1 MKTTLKLVLFVIAVA
16 VLCNNVSAQT
26 PKLAHINQD
35 ELIVSMSEYDSAVV
49 KMQKFTKVLED
60 ELEAMG
66 VERNKKF
73 EEYTTKSKDWTD
85 LVRSSKEQELNAIG
99 QRIQLFQEQAQ
110 ESIQQEQAKLFQP
123 VYEKANKAIEDVAKE
138 QGITYVISAN
148 PQILLFKAVGST
160 DLLPSVKQ
168 KMGIKK

>member
-1 MKTTLKLVLFVIAVA
+1 MKTTLKLVLVIAIVA
-16 VLCNNVSAQT
+16 VCSNVSAQ
-26 PKLAHINQD
+26 KIAHINFND
-35 ELIVSMSEYDSAVV
+35 LIVSMSEYDSAVV

-66 VERNKKF
+66 VERNKKW
-73 EEYTTKSKDWTD
+73 EEYNTKSKDWTD
-85 LVRSSKEQELNAIG
+85 LVRSSKEQELTAIT

-138 QGITYVISAN
+138 QGITYVISGN
-148 PQILLFKAVGST
+148 PQILLFKAVGSL

>member
-26 PKLAHINQD
+26 PKLAHINLD
-35 ELIVSMSEYDSAVV
+35 ELVVSMSEYDSAVV
-49 KMQKFTKVLED
+49 KFQKFTKVLEE
-60 ELEAMG
+60 ELENLQ
-66 VERNKKF
+66 VEYRKK
-73 EEYTTKSKDWTD
+73 YDDYSKNEANLTD
-85 LVRSSKEQELNAIG
+85 IVKQSRAQELQNLG
-99 QRIQLFQEQAQ
+99 QRMQLFEQQAQ
-110 ESIQQEQAKLFQP
+110 EDAQKEQGKLFQP

-148 PQILLFKAVGST
+148 TAVLLFKAVGSL